1 MAALSRLKAANREW
15 EYQNAPTN
23 IMRNLMPK
31 TIKAVSK
38 SASPDVFFT
47 NINKNPNQLS
57 KRPLKLPKQSPED
70 AGPFQ
75 TLKSNGNFVWTPANV
90 AKWTGSNLASGV
102 VGSIGGM
109 VFGKLLDAIGLGEP
123 NLAAMLT
130 DISNRMIGIEN
141 DVRYIKQI
149 TEQILAELRELRVS
163 MDQSFLEGPLKEA
176 FAKINAAYGTPAP
189 RRRAQG
195 GVIAP
200 SMMEITVLAKT
211 KNATQMKPYLEAF
224 QDASQSVW
232 QVRNQIFLIHDVL
245 AATTGHGTTVVEA
258 WADGLILAV
267 KNRKLSLVAA
277 SRTLEGYFMQAV
289 GKQVTAA
296 AIHCFAL
303 GDDESRV
310 NYFMKTEVGDKMRN
324 QTNEYLR
331 CIEKLVFSGT
341 VIKKV
346 PSNFTMQES
355 EEFNSDAEA
364 ILLRADLVC
373 AALNLVSNERKV
385 SLKDAISGAYGR
397 VLARKSDMGAD
408 GKGPKMT
415 LPTLPWI
422 HGQIVGKIDN
432 LRVVD
437 LTRSG
442 TKLDL
447 ADFNDSAPTMIR
459 YYWPWESKPTSGRPL
474 EPVFRGGVTPAFF
487 DVFEDKD
494 APLAAGFLDFRTML
508 VGAPVGSRPTLTT
521 NSVFAGWDKHC
532 ACDQKLFVPYS
543 PHPLVV
549 RPPKGA
555 NMIEWTFAHA
565 WKGDGNFLRSSAF
578 HLFNYKGKAPAKL
591 RLTVNVYC
599 SVEHKPRCP
608 TWGDNDVNARIAL
621 VKPDNSKI
629 PFYNSE
635 HEGDGRLYLIHRRG
649 NYKSNL
655 DSWHQ
660 LDIDLTE
667 GEYSLSLDFKNW
679 IGSRTMFENYKGW
692 NNDSLHFELNGVW
705 LEWI

>member
-1 MAALSRLKAANREW
+1 
-15 EYQNAPTN
+15 
-23 IMRNLMPK
+23 MPK

-38 SASPDVFFT
+38 SALPDVFFT

-57 KRPLKLPKQSPED
+57 KRPLKLPKQSTED
-70 AGPFQ
+70 VGPFQ
-75 TLKSNGNFVWTPANV
+75 TPKRKGNFVWTPANV

-109 VFGKLLDAIGLGEP
+109 VFGKLMDAIGLGEP

-130 DISNRMIGIEN
+130 DISNRMIGIEK

-176 FAKINAAYGTPAP
+176 FAKINAAYGTPTP
-189 RRRAQG
+189 RRRAQNG
-195 GVIAP
+195 GLIAP

-224 QDASQSVW
+224 QEASQSVW

-245 AATTGHGTTVVEA
+245 ASTTAHGTTVVEA

-310 NYFMKTEVGDKMRN
+310 NYFMKTELGDKMRN

-341 VIKKV
+341 VIKKI

-355 EEFNSDAEA
+355 DEFNSDAEA
-364 ILLRADLVC
+364 IFLRADLVC

-385 SLKDAISGAYGR
+385 SLKDSISGAYGR

-408 GKGPKMT
+408 GNGPLMT

-422 HGQIVGKIDN
+422 RGKITGKIDN

-459 YYWPWESKPTSGRPL
+459 YYWPWGGTKPTQGRPL

-494 APLAAGFLDFRTML
+494 WPLAAGFLDFRTML
-508 VGAPVGSRPTLTT
+508 VGAPVGSPPTLTT
-521 NSVFAGWDKHC
+521 NSVFAGWDKHST
-532 ACDQKLFVPYS
+532 CDQKLFVPYS

-555 NMIEWTFAHA
+555 NMIEWSFAHA

-599 SVEHKPRCP
+599 AVEHKPHCP

-629 PFYNSE
+629 LFYNSE
-635 HEGDGRLYLIHRRG
+635 LEGDGRLFLIHRRG

-667 GEYSLSLDFKNW
+667 GEYRLSLDFKNW
-679 IGSRTMFENYKGW
+679 VGSRTWFESYDGW
-692 NNDSLHFELNGVW
+692 NIDWLHFELNGVW